1 MIVQKLFA
9 KIGDLKVCRFD
20 TNEFGQFLGSAT
32 VTYERTE
39 DAKQAIVEY
48 NGAFL
53 DEKVLVVE
61 YDMVHAS
68 QRPPPQGPT
77 NGNAV
82 NKLSGGVLQ
91 VQKNNNSS
99 VKGKTLRIHNR

>member
-1 MIVQKLFA
+1 M
-9 KIGDLKVCRFD
+9 
-20 TNEFGQFLGSAT
+20 GSAT
-32 VTYERTE
+32 VTYERVE

-68 QRPPPQGPT
+68 QRPAAQNT

-91 VQKNNNSS
+91 VQKSNSA
-99 VKGKTLRIHNR
+99 VKGKTLRIHNRWN

>member
-1 MIVQKLFA
+1 MICFIQKLFA

-32 VTYERTE
+32 VTYERQE

-68 QRPPPQGPT
+68 QKPPAQA
-77 NGNAV
+77 GNAM

-91 VQKNNNSS
+91 VQKSNNSS
-99 VKGKTLRIHNR
+99 VKGKTLKIHNR